1 MAFEIPEAVT
11 VARQLNTEL
20 KGKTINDVRLSAAC
34 VSLIKQ
40 GFINLHSI
48 RLSGYKVDSITSSGK
63 WICIRL
69 DPEMYLMFALE
80 TGGKFL
86 FHTNQASLPDKYHVR
101 LDFDDWSYMTEQ
113 ISGWGWA
120 KGMLSEELETSRYP
134 GQPGLCPLNETTFTF
149 TAFTRILDEED
160 SKIVRQVLLDQ
171 NKIAGIGN
179 GYLQDILFKARI
191 HPKRKAGSLDE
202 SERLELFQAVRA
214 VLTEAVRLGGCEF
227 SVDLYGR
234 PGRYHRLMSEAS
246 KGQPCPRC
254 GALIEKISVLGGSCY
269 ICPKEQVL

>member
-11 VARQLNTEL
+11 VARQLDTEL

-34 VSLIKQ
+34 VSLIEQ
-40 GFINLHSI
+40 GFINLHTVRLNGRKVASITSVGKWISI
-48 RLSGYKVDSITSSGK
+48 RLV
-63 WICIRL
+63 
-69 DPEMYLMFALE
+69 PEMYLLFALE
-80 TGGKFL
+80 TGGKIL

-101 LDFDDWSYMTEQ
+101 IDFDDWSYLTEQ

-134 GQPGLCPLNETTFTF
+134 GQPGLCPLDEPSFTF
-149 TAFTRILDEED
+149 PAFNRVLDED
-160 SKIVRQVLLDQ
+160 NHKIVRQVLLDQ

-202 SERLELFQAVRA
+202 SERLGLYQAVRE
-214 VLTEAVRLGGCEF
+214 VLAEAVRLGGCEF

-254 GALIEKISVLGGSCY
+254 GTLIEKISVLGGSCY
-269 ICPKEQVL
+269 ICPKEQLI